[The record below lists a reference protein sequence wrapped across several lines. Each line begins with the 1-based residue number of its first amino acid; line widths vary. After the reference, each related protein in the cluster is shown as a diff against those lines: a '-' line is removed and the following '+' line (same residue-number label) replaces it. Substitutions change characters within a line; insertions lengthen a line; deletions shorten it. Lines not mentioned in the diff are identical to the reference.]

1 MKNKMVSILI
11 VALLSL
17 WIPTASAEIDQ
28 GLDPMVPADVQATV
42 AEEASVSGAA
52 IGQTSNVVST
62 ADVTAP
68 EKKKVEEKKKE
79 KSKKSSK
86 KKSSDS
92 KKKKTSSKSSKK
104 HGTSSN

>member
-11 VALLSL
+11 LALLSL
-17 WIPTASAEIDQ
+17 WVPCASAEIDQ
-28 GLDPMVPADVQATV
+28 ELDPMVPADVQATV

-52 IGQTSNVVST
+52 TGQTSNVAST
-62 ADVTAP
+62 ANAAASD
-68 EKKKVEEKKKE
+68 KKKGEVTKKE

-92 KKKKTSSKSSKK
+92 KKKKTSSKSAKK
-104 HGTSSN
+104 HSTSAN